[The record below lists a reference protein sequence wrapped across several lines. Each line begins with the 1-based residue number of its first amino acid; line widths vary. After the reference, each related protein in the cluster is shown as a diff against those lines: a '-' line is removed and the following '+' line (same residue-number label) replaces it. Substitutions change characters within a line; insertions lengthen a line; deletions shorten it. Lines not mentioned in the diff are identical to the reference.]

1 MEREQLEHV
10 LRAAAA
16 ITREDE
22 FIVIGSQ
29 AILGALPNAP
39 PELRLSREVDL
50 YPLHRPELADLIDG
64 ALGEASHFDDTFGY
78 YAQGVGPE
86 TAILPFGWKDRLIR
100 VTGPNTR
107 GATGWCL
114 DPHDLVASKYAAN
127 REKDRV
133 FCRNAIRHGIVSLDL
148 LGERAERLP
157 LPPERIGAIKAAI
170 ERDAKDA
177 VQHR

>member
-86 TAILPFGWKDRLIR
+86 TAILPSGWQDRLIR

-114 DPHDLVASKYAAN
+114 EPHDLVASKYAAN

-148 LGERAERLP
+148 LAERAERLP
-157 LPPERIGAIKAAI
+157 LPSERIDAIKAAI
-170 ERDAKDA
+170 ERDAEDA
-177 VQHR
+177 ARTR

>member
-1 MEREQLEHV
+1 VEREQLEHV

-50 YPLHRPELADLIDG
+50 YPLHRPELSDLIDG
-64 ALGEASHFDDTFGY
+64 ALGEASHFDDAFGY
-78 YAQGVGPE
+78 CARGVGPE

-114 DPHDLVASKYAAN
+114 EPHDLAASKYAAN

-133 FCRNAIRHGIVSLDL
+133 FCRNALRHGIVSRDL
-148 LGERAERLP
+148 LAARAELLP
-157 LPPERIGAIKAAI
+157 LPAERIRAIQAAI
-170 ERDAKDA
+170 ERDANE
-177 VQHR
+177 VGPRR